1 MGGWSRF
8 AAFVAFLLFLV
19 FVMIWLANDIA
30 KTQ

>member
-19 FVMIWLANDIA
+19 FVMIWFANDIA